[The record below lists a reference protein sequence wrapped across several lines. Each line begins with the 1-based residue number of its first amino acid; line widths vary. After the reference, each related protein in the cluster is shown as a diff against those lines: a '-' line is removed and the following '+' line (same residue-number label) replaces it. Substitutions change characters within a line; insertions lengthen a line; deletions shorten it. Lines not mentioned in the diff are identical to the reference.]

1 MTFNIEEGELFTFGE
16 SGIRSTV
23 ETIDIETL
31 QAAIEHVEGE
41 RYDLR
46 KIEDTEDALTKLL
59 GEKGFAFSD
68 IRARTR
74 RDRENNLIRVQY
86 VIEEGPRV
94 YVERININGNDRT
107 HDEVLRREMRIS
119 EGDAFNRVLLERSR
133 RNLRA
138 LGFFS
143 SVDIE

>member
-31 QAAIEHVEGE
+31 QAAIEHVEGD

-46 KIEDTEDALTKLL
+46 KNRGYRRCVDQTF

-74 RDRENNLIRVQY
+74 RDRETN
-86 VIEEGPRV
+86 
-94 YVERININGNDRT
+94 
-107 HDEVLRREMRIS
+107 
-119 EGDAFNRVLLERSR
+119 
-133 RNLRA
+133 
-138 LGFFS
+138 
-143 SVDIE
+143 